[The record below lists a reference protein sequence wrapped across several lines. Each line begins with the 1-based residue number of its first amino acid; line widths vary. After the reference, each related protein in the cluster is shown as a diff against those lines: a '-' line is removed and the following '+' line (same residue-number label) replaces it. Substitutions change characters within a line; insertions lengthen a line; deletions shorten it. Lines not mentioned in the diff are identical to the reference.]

1 MAEFDWNILFARIIV
16 VEKKKKF
23 LLRNLVLQLII
34 FSFRTSYVF

>member
-23 LLRNLVLQLII
+23 LLRNL
-34 FSFRTSYVF
+34 SFYN